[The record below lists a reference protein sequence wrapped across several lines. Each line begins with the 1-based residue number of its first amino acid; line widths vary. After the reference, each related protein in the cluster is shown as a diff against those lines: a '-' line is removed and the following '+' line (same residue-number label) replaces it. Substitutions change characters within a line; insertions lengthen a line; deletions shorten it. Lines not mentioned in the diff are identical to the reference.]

1 MLRKTILII
10 NNKNPLH
17 HTTDFYYKQNVFIN
31 SNIITPGTENSAE
44 IVKVSQLIE
53 IEIGTNIESA
63 LTPQIAPTP
72 PKALV
77 NSALKKLLLLLK
89 INKEIKINTPINI

>member
-1 MLRKTILII
+1 MYD
-10 NNKNPLH
+10 
-17 HTTDFYYKQNVFIN
+17 TTDFYYTQNVLIN
-31 SNIITPGTENSAE
+31 KSIITPGTENSAE

-63 LTPQIAPTP
+63 LTPQIAPMP
-72 PKALV
+72 PKTLV
-77 NSALKKLLLLLK
+77 NKALKKHLLLLK

>member
-1 MLRKTILII
+1 MENRKSITKTRCI
-10 NNKNPLH
+10 N
-17 HTTDFYYKQNVFIN
+17 TTGFCYQHNIFKSN
-31 SNIITPGTENSAE
+31 NIITPGTENSAE

-63 LTPQIAPTP
+63 LTPQIAPMP
-72 PKALV
+72 PKTLV
-77 NSALKKLLLLLK
+77 NKALKKHLLLLK